1 MQPYKPVCMKHN
13 PHIQTD
19 DTFLKVGNIARVDT
33 FRHHRT
39 GIMEAIL
46 AEGKETDAVMHIAQ
60 AQCNAS
66 GRVLITRL
74 SDELIEK
81 FTQTYPKERLIFS
94 QFKRTLV
101 LTDGATQKPSTGG
114 RVAILTAGTADI
126 NVAEEAKMTAEE
138 LGCQALAIYDIGVAG
153 ISRLFSE
160 VDRVKTNN
168 PDVIIVAAGREGTLP
183 TVVSGLFDVPVIA
196 VPVSTGYGAG
206 GGGKA
211 ALLSMLQSCSPLC
224 VVNIDAGFIAGALAA
239 QIANNVAAA
248 RNQKSD
254 T

>member
-1 MQPYKPVCMKHN
+1 MICMDHN
-13 PHIQTD
+13 SYLQ
-19 DTFLKVGNIARVDT
+19 VENIARIDT

-46 AEGKETDAVMHIAQ
+46 AEGKETEAVMRIAQ
-60 AQCNAS
+60 AQCAAS

-74 SDELIEK
+74 SDELVIRFAE
-81 FTQTYPKERLIFS
+81 TYPQDRLIFS

-101 LTDGATQKPSTGG
+101 LTDGVTKRPSTGG

-138 LGCQALAIYDIGVAG
+138 LGCETLAIYDIGVAG
-153 ISRLFSE
+153 LSRLLSQVE
-160 VDRVKTNN
+160 HVKTND
-168 PDVIIVAAGREGTLP
+168 PDAIIVAAGREGTLP
-183 TVVSGLFDVPVIA
+183 TVVSGLFDVPIIG

-211 ALLSMLQSCSPLC
+211 SLLSMLQSCSPLC
-224 VVNIDAGFIAGALAA
+224 VVNIDAGFVAGALASR
-239 QIANNVAAA
+239 IANNVAKV
-248 RNQKSD
+248 RNQKIDS
-254 T
+254 